1 MCFLAVYA
9 NVVLPRLKC
18 LTSTRPL
25 ADMAIVR
32 SNVSWIV
39 PLLSAFA
46 AYQVVTAVPFTRIAE
61 VAVIKTVLL
70 AIDRTDRAFL

>member
-1 MCFLAVYA
+1 MRFLAIYA
-9 NVVLPRLKC
+9 NVVFLGCKRVAATRLP
-18 LTSTRPL
+18 
-25 ADMAIVR
+25 AHDAIVR

-46 AYQVVTAVPFTRIAE
+46 AYQVVTAFLSTRLVE
-61 VAVIKTVLL
+61 VVVIKTVLL